1 MIRDSQGL
9 YGVTD
14 MTTVA
19 GTYSRL
25 TEDAQARIAFMRFGL
40 GPKPGSRGRI
50 GTGPDAAY
58 QACLAELNAGAA
70 KITDD
75 KVVVRSAPPWAPFN
89 GNPFPATIANC
100 GAVAA
105 NRLSG
110 NYNLAIL
117 DAEEAARYVKYLQP
131 EVGFLERLVLFWNN
145 HFSVYN
151 GKARSYVGHMERV
164 AIRQNVLGKFEDM
177 LIAVTRHPA
186 MISYLDNW
194 SSYGPNCN
202 LAKKYKNRVYQYNE
216 NLAREILELHTVGV
230 NGGYSQADV
239 TEFAKVLTGWH
250 VGSDG
255 QFKYNPD
262 AHEPGSFTVMKTVYA
277 QSTGEEQTMAVL
289 KSLANSQATAKHI
302 AYKLVR
308 HFITDTPS
316 KRDVNNLSRVYLKT
330 GGDLLA
336 VSKALLKLP
345 SAWSTPFTRVRPPY
359 HWLVSLTR
367 GMGMTEAQVVDSAWR
382 YRVFSLYMG
391 HMPWWRVTPD
401 GWPDDSSYWK
411 TPDAVRIRNDIALK
425 LVTTGIQAVRQ
436 KPAALADDLLG
447 GGVSTTLKSQFVDLA
462 RDPPTSLSTIF
473 ASPEY
478 LRS

>member
-1 MIRDSQGL
+1 
-9 YGVTD
+9 
-14 MTTVA
+14 
-19 GTYSRL
+19 
-25 TEDAQARIAFMRFGL
+25 
-40 GPKPGSRGRI
+40 
-50 GTGPDAAY
+50 
-58 QACLAELNAGAA
+58 
-70 KITDD
+70 
-75 KVVVRSAPPWAPFN
+75 
-89 GNPFPATIANC
+89 
-100 GAVAA
+100 
-105 NRLSG
+105 
-110 NYNLAIL
+110 
-117 DAEEAARYVKYLQP
+117 
-131 EVGFLERLVLFWNN
+131 
-145 HFSVYN
+145 
-151 GKARSYVGHMERV
+151 
-164 AIRQNVLGKFEDM
+164 
-177 LIAVTRHPA
+177 
-186 MISYLDNW
+186 
-194 SSYGPNCN
+194 
-202 LAKKYKNRVYQYNE
+202 
-216 NLAREILELHTVGV
+216 
-230 NGGYSQADV
+230 
-239 TEFAKVLTGWH
+239 
-250 VGSDG
+250 
-255 QFKYNPD
+255 
-262 AHEPGSFTVMKTVYA
+262 
-277 QSTGEEQTMAVL
+277 MAVL